1 MGKCRQGLKSTL
13 GKQSSGQYS
22 LTTLKNFTQPNHPL
36 QEKISLNQHFVHN
49 FASFQV
55 NKCPIYV
62 QMETGLKIDLRAT
75 KKKTVLLNLTQEFYA
90 AQPSSLSK
98 NLAKSAFFH
107 NFASFQVN
115 KCPIYVQME
124 TGLKIDCRKQSSGQY
139 SLTSLKNF
147 TQLDRPLQE
156 KN

>member
-13 GKQSSGQYS
+13 GQQSSGQYS
-22 LTTLKNFTQPNHPL
+22 LTTHQNFTQANHPL

-62 QMETGLKIDLRAT
+62 QMETGLKIDRR
-75 KKKTVLLNLTQEFYA
+75 Q
-90 AQPSSLSK
+90 
-98 NLAKSAFFH
+98 
-107 NFASFQVN
+107 
-115 KCPIYVQME
+115 
-124 TGLKIDCRKQSSGQY
+124 QSSGQY

-147 TQLDRPLQE
+147 TQPNHRLQV
-156 KN
+156 KNR